1 MKSPSRLWL
10 NNPAPEEKDIS
21 PVPPNQSTRGEHT
34 IPNVKAGM
42 REHPGFFRPPPN
54 PTPKIPNPPS
64 PPKTPI
70 TPILPIIPNFP
81 ITPNLP
87 NLPILPQFSP
97 HPLFPNYFLSPRV

>member
-10 NNPAPEEKDIS
+10 NNPTPEEKDIS

-42 REHPGFFRPPPN
+42 REHPGFFSSLP
-54 PTPKIPNPPS
+54 PKIPNL
-64 PPKTPI
+64 PI
-70 TPILPIIPNFP
+70 TPILPKIPKIPIIPIIPKIP
-81 ITPNLP
+81 IIPSFLN
-87 NLPILPQFSP
+87 P